1 MTLKKEVRVH
11 PIRDGTVIDHIKAGQ
26 AMNVLRILGITGSSS
41 AVISVA
47 MNVSSQDIG
56 SKDVVKIENRELM
69 EKEVDKIAL
78 ISPNATINIIR
89 EFGVAGKHRVEL
101 PEMVESM
108 VRCANPNCISNTNEP
123 VSSKFEVKKGP
134 IRLRCIYCEHV
145 ITENIVEQ
153 LL

>member
-1 MTLKKEVRVH
+1 MTQGKELRVH
-11 PIRDGTVIDHIKAGQ
+11 PIRDGTVIDHINAGQ
-26 AMNVLRILGITGSSS
+26 AMNVLKILGITGSSS

-47 MNVSSQDIG
+47 MNVSSQDIK
-56 SKDVVKIENRELM
+56 SKDIVKIEDRELKD
-69 EKEVDKIAL
+69 KEVDKIAL

-89 EFGVAGKHRVEL
+89 DFGVAGKHRVKL

-108 VRCANPNCISNTNEP
+108 VKCANPNCISNTNEP
-123 VSSKFEVKKGP
+123 VTSKFEVKKDP

-145 ITENIVEQ
+145 ITENIVEH

>member
-1 MTLKKEVRVH
+1 MTQGKELRVH
-11 PIRDGTVIDHIKAGQ
+11 PIRDGTVIDHINAGQ
-26 AMNVLRILGITGSSS
+26 AMNVLKILGITGSSS

-47 MNVSSQDIG
+47 MNVSSQDIE
-56 SKDVVKIENRELM
+56 SKDIVKIEDRELKD
-69 EKEVDKIAL
+69 KEVDKIAL

-89 EFGVAGKHRVEL
+89 DFGVAGKHRVKL

-108 VRCANPNCISNTNEP
+108 VKCANPNCISNTNEP
-123 VSSKFEVKKGP
+123 VTSKFEVKKDP

-145 ITENIVEQ
+145 ITENIVEH

>member
-1 MTLKKEVRVH
+1 MTLGKELRVH
-11 PIRDGTVIDHIKAGQ
+11 PIRDGTVIDHINAGQ
-26 AMNVLRILGITGSSS
+26 AMNVLKILGITGSSS

-47 MNVSSQDIG
+47 MNVSSKDIEF
-56 SKDVVKIENRELM
+56 KDIVKIEGRELKD
-69 EKEVDKIAL
+69 KEVDKISL

-89 EFGVAGKHRVEL
+89 DFGVAGKHRVKL

-123 VSSKFEVKKGP
+123 VTSKFEVKSDP

-145 ITENIVEQ
+145 ITENIAEH

>member
-1 MTLKKEVRVH
+1 MTLGKELRVH
-11 PIRDGTVIDHIKAGQ
+11 PIRDGTVIDHINAGQ
-26 AMNVLRILGITGSSS
+26 AMNVLKILGITGSSS

-47 MNVSSQDIG
+47 MNVSSKDIKF
-56 SKDVVKIENRELM
+56 KDIVKIEDRELKD
-69 EKEVDKIAL
+69 KEVDKISL

-89 EFGVAGKHRVEL
+89 DFGVAGKHRVKL

-123 VSSKFEVKKGP
+123 VTSKFEVKKDP
-134 IRLRCIYCEHV
+134 IQLRCIYCEHV
-145 ITENIVEQ
+145 ITENITEH

>member
-1 MTLKKEVRVH
+1 MTLGKELRVH
-11 PIRDGTVIDHIKAGQ
+11 PIRDGTVIDHINAGQ
-26 AMNVLRILGITGSSS
+26 AMNVLKILGITGSSS

-47 MNVSSQDIG
+47 MNVSSQDIE
-56 SKDVVKIENRELM
+56 SKDIVKIEDRELKD
-69 EKEVDKIAL
+69 KEVDKIAL

-89 EFGVAGKHRVEL
+89 DFGVAGKHRVKL

-108 VRCANPNCISNTNEP
+108 VKCANPNCISNTNEP
-123 VSSKFEVKKGP
+123 VTSKFEVKKNP

-145 ITENIVEQ
+145 IMENIVEH